1 MDIENNLQYLAKT
14 DEPYAEKDAL
24 LDFQI
29 DNLKNVKGSWIGA
42 TAAEKPKISMG
53 LLTEQ
58 FYSTGSYFTEISKIK
73 ELRKEVNTMKN
84 KRATAILRI
93 DVWRTLEASRRKGN
107 IQ

>member
-1 MDIENNLQYLAKT
+1 MDIEKDLLYLAQT
-14 DEPYAEKDAL
+14 DETYAEKDAL

-42 TAAEKPKISMG
+42 TAAEEPKTSMG

-58 FYSTGSYFTEISKIK
+58 FYATGGYFTEISKIK
-73 ELRKEVNTMKN
+73 ELRKEVNTFKN
-84 KRATAILRI
+84 KRATATLKI